1 MKKYL
6 LGFIAVALAIGFS
19 AFSSL
24 GKKEKVHDKQSSFY
38 WFNGASYTGFK
49 TKPAEMT
56 ASGCQDL
63 VTPICRNG
71 YNSDDLVDPAHPELG
86 LKSGAVP
93 DETIK
98 RTN

>member
-6 LGFIAVALAIGFS
+6 GGIFAAMLAIGFS
-19 AFSSL
+19 AFTVTGTS
-24 GKKEKVHDKQSSFY
+24 EKVSGPQSSFY
-38 WFNGASYTGFK
+38 WFNGSSYTGFK
-49 TKPAEMT
+49 TKSAEMT